1 VVHEVLPRVL
11 GRRLGQRRVGGPAVP
26 GVAGVRHVGVR
37 QAQVVGAE
45 AAELV
50 RGVGARG
57 RGGRLVC
64 HVSERTRRAG
74 GGRGPPTA
82 LRANAQWMYLTGWFV
97 ANAPER
103 PKRDPGARLER

>member
-1 VVHEVLPRVL
+1 
-11 GRRLGQRRVGGPAVP
+11 
-26 GVAGVRHVGVR
+26 
-37 QAQVVGAE
+37 
-45 AAELV
+45 
-50 RGVGARG
+50 
-57 RGGRLVC
+57 
-64 HVSERTRRAG
+64 VSERTRRAG